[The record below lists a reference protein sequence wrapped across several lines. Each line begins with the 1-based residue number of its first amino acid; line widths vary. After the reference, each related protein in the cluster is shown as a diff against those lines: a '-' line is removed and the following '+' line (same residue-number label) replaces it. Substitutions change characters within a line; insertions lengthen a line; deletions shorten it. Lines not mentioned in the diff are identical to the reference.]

1 MGNADRV
8 FWNDNTF
15 LGTTTHRGPP
25 EGLVVRA
32 SVGYNCFQWHK
43 RSFRTADEMIAR
55 GVGALIRKPLV
66 LLDVL
71 NS

>member
-1 MGNADRV
+1 MGECGQRFSEQQHIA
-8 FWNDNTF
+8 
-15 LGTTTHRGPP
+15 GPP

-43 RSFRTADEMIAR
+43 TSFRTADEMIAHGD
-55 GVGALIRKPLV
+55 GVLIRKPLE

-71 NS
+71 NSQRR